1 MNEELERDTIED
13 VRERMRQT
21 VRQGDFDSFA
31 VESAYQDGIRDT
43 LRAVEQAV
51 VSVLRDVEWQLED
64 LDDSTFNGKRKR
76 EKMEAVLEAF
86 QDFRGD
92 SAGN

>member
-51 VSVLRDVEWQLED
+51 VSVIRDVEWQLEE

-76 EKMEAVLEAF
+76 EKMEVVLEAF
-86 QDFRGD
+86 QEFRGD
-92 SAGN
+92 AE

>member
-1 MNEELERDTIED
+1 MREELERDNIED

-64 LDDSTFNGKRKR
+64 LDNSTFNGKRKR
-76 EKMEAVLEAF
+76 ERMEAVLEAF
-86 QDFRGD
+86 QEFRGG